1 METQRTKRTKTQ
13 IERFNPNPK
22 PAATSVINTNLKIN
36 HTKSIKPNK
45 DATKSITKKRKKS
58 DKLEIKIKKE
68 DEEEKTEEFEPYES
82 KPEHEIKIEECWMV
96 HEYNHINK
104 EAIKNQIING
114 KKSPLYGISGEIFV
128 PYFLRFLL
136 FCDQCHDFCETA
148 ERNNWVYK
156 KGADAKKM
164 VYDKIKGAYSID
176 IRYITQNINQKD
188 KGAKTLNETEI
199 YKLGFG
205 TSSLEADDAWKETHK
220 MKTIIDKLFTKYF
233 DITVGGSSATEAS
246 QGCSMAAK
254 RLLDKIKL
262 IPEPDNSKKWEPAT
276 GYTIAVD
283 ADGSRFKLSTLL
295 NFICDESLDK
305 TKKAKVKLYDMASTK
320 YDSASGSG
328 AINFIK
334 AIKTNYDGVNTISIR
349 DRPKRIPDSTNN
361 EIFAKTKLNLT
372 IKGISLINFTYELDK
387 TSADKIDSKRWEDY
401 RAKIVGDITD
411 KNQKIIAGYLPAST
425 KEIYELVKA
434 EGLIIPFKKP
444 GSSSNKEVSRGWKKD
459 RIIASDLN
467 KLRERTINM
476 NLKIHRFFNSGEDKF
491 DELNNI
497 ITSQNSSVAKI
508 TENYDITKSKW
519 LDKNIKPTDN
529 VNNAFSIMCYK
540 TMGDFGQILE
550 YKSRIDNLKVQPRS
564 LFITFDTICSRISSL
579 FNKYTIFESSTREEQ
594 GVTVFLPNILKNA
607 IDGLIKYGQTSD
619 AASAL
624 MDLEAGVHDD
634 AMEVEEEKKEEEK
647 KKEEGEVNAEGE
659 EYEEY
664 EDYEDYEDEDE
675 DEDLEQRSKK
685 RQRSGGG
692 KKKGKNTI
700 KKNKKKILKQ
710 TIKVK
715 KGKKTKNT
723 KKKNHAKQVK
733 KTKTNK
739 KN

>member
-1 METQRTKRTKTQ
+1 MAETQRAKRTKT
-13 IERFNPNPK
+13 EFVRFNPDPKPKPK
-22 PAATSVINTNLKIN
+22 PAATSVKTTNFNIN
-36 HTKSIKPNK
+36 HTKSK
-45 DATKSITKKRKKS
+45 TKKRKIS

-68 DEEEKTEEFEPYES
+68 DVEEKTEEFKPYES

-104 EAIKNQIING
+104 EAIKDKETI
-114 KKSPLYGISGEIFV
+114 LYGISGEIFV

-148 ERNNWVYK
+148 PRNNWVYK
-156 KGADAKKM
+156 KGAAAKQM
-164 VYDKIKGAYSID
+164 VYDKIKDAYSID
-176 IRYITQNINQKD
+176 IQYITQNINKID
-188 KGAKTLNETEI
+188 NGAKTLNETEI
-199 YKLGFG
+199 YELGFG
-205 TSSLEADDAWKETHK
+205 TSSLEADEAWMATHK
-220 MKTIIDKLFTKYF
+220 IKTIIDNLFTKYF

-254 RLLDKIKL
+254 RLLDKIQA
-262 IPEPDNSKKWEPAT
+262 IPLPDNSEKWIPDT

-334 AIKTNYDGVNTISIR
+334 AIKANYDGVDTISIR
-349 DRPKRIPDSTNN
+349 DRPRRIPDSTNN

-372 IKGISLINFTYELDK
+372 VKGISLINFTYELDK
-387 TSADKIDSKRWEDY
+387 TSADKIDSKRWQNY

-425 KEIYELVKA
+425 KEIYDLVLA
-434 EGLIIPFKKP
+434 EGLIIPYKKP

-476 NLKIHRFFNSGEDKF
+476 NLKIHRFFKSGEDKF
-491 DELNNI
+491 NELNNI

-624 MDLEAGVHDD
+624 MDLESGVHDD
-634 AMEVEEEKKEEEK
+634 AMEVEEEVEEEEKEEKEEEE
-647 KKEEGEVNAEGE
+647 KEKEKGEVDAEGE
-659 EYEEY
+659 EYEVY